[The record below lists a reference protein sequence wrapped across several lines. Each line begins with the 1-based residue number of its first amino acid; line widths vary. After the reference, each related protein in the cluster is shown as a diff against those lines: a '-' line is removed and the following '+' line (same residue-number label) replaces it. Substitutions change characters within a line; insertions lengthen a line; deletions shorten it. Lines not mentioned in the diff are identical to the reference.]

1 MCDNLTTKA
10 TDMASSISSSDSFE
24 AVASVQE
31 VAELKADLAEKTTEI
46 DNLKEEV
53 RGLKERDAR
62 KSRQLETLTQKVR
75 ELEALENKGTD
86 EHRAKPAD
94 GNDASKGTAKKSDG
108 LEARQLLSLTDQMQ
122 TMRALLKDLQKGIPK
137 VCGKKVTLKA
147 SNGKFVSG
155 HNGVTPVSADSEQ
168 PD

>member
-1 MCDNLTTKA
+1 M
-10 TDMASSISSSDSFE
+10 
-24 AVASVQE
+24 
-31 VAELKADLAEKTTEI
+31 
-46 DNLKEEV
+46 
-53 RGLKERDAR
+53 
-62 KSRQLETLTQKVR
+62 R

-137 VCGKKVTLKA
+137 GELFRYKPKIWAPACVQFPMLLTQYTLVCGKKVTLKA

-168 PD
+168 PDVSVS